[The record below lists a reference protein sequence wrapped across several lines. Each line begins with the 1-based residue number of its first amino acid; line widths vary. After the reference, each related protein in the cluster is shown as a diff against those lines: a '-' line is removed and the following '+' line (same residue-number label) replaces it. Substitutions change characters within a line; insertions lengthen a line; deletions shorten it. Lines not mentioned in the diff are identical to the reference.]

1 MQSFAS
7 RTLYHFTGR
16 PHPQDDQ
23 ANFDTLCKILRSMTV
38 RACEVEGSRNGIR
51 IRRDPSRGVL
61 NGEPI
66 EQNVA
71 CLCDIPGSGWEF
83 HARRYGRFGLGVCRS
98 TVVKMGARP
107 VIYVPVSEAVGE
119 TWAERHLAEA
129 STVLDGLERFAA
141 EPPLEQLRVVGAPAI
156 DIDDAMH
163 EALGLIEKDYL
174 AFVKFWNVDLPD
186 DHEENFYLE
195 REWRKFGDLR
205 LASCLRE
212 IVAPV
217 EYHAELK
224 AIVEELKVGDRYLIG
239 GITYSSVENGEAGS
253 GSCSG
258 SR

>member
-1 MQSFAS
+1 M
-7 RTLYHFTGR
+7 
-16 PHPQDDQ
+16 
-23 ANFDTLCKILRSMTV
+23 
-38 RACEVEGSRNGIR
+38 
-51 IRRDPSRGVL
+51 
-61 NGEPI
+61 
-66 EQNVA
+66 
-71 CLCDIPGSGWEF
+71 
-83 HARRYGRFGLGVCRS
+83 
-98 TVVKMGARP
+98 
-107 VIYVPVSEAVGE
+107 
-119 TWAERHLAEA
+119 
-129 STVLDGLERFAA
+129 LDGLERFAA

-163 EALGLIEKDYL
+163 EASGLIEKDYL